1 MQIPR
6 IRPLT
11 LRDRITFLPL
21 AEPNPNENVGQVK
34 VSQHVVAGSEIKP
47 LIMMIMMIIISKN

>member
-1 MQIPR
+1 
-6 IRPLT
+6 LT

-34 VSQHVVAGSEIKP
+34 VSQHVDYGSEIKP
-47 LIMMIMMIIISKN
+47 LMMIIIIIIISKN